1 MEYWNQKWTWI
12 REDSNHFS
20 FANTNNELKI
30 FGKEGSIWGTEE
42 FRQRVFGSPGNLVEN
57 ILLNDSN
64 ANSEQVISAEIKM
77 FPSKYGSQAGILLYA
92 DDHNYVKFVLE
103 GNKKNGTM
111 IVIAE
116 QYNGEADVR
125 SKVDV
130 IENDGS
136 VFIPL
141 TLQVIIKSEEETELR
156 ASYGAESL
164 PPVTIHTIKNAK
176 FGIMAH
182 SFEDAVDEE
191 RRWAHL
197 KNVKIN

>member
-1 MEYWNQKWTWI
+1 MEFWNQKWTWI
-12 REDSNHFS
+12 REDSNHYS
-20 FANTNNELKI
+20 FDNTDNELKI

-57 ILLNDSN
+57 ILLKDGN
-64 ANSEQVISAEIKM
+64 ASSEQAISAEIKM
-77 FPSKYGSQAGILLYA
+77 FPSKYGSQAGVLLYA

-116 QYNGEADVR
+116 QYNGEAAVR

-130 IENDGS
+130 IENDGNI
-136 VFIPL
+136 FIPL
-141 TLQVIIKSEEETELR
+141 TLEVIIRSDEETELR
-156 ASYGAESL
+156 ASYGSELL
-164 PPVTIHTIKNAK
+164 PPLTVHTIKNAK

-182 SFEDAVDEE
+182 SFEEAVDEE
-191 RRWAHL
+191 RRWAQF
-197 KNVKIN
+197 KNVTFN